1 MLDEKVYVFKSGTE
15 GNSWW
20 SSDQDSLLSLP
31 KARVSSVVGEV
42 RSHKL
47 QKKEKK
53 KSGTHISNLLSRKG
67 LSIYIFK
74 NCARTH
80 ILTYPK

>member
-53 KSGTHISNLLSRKG
+53 KIWDTYCQLAFQKGSVNLYFQELCKNPYSHIS
-67 LSIYIFK
+67 
-74 NCARTH
+74 
-80 ILTYPK
+80 